1 MKHAHPALAPA
12 PQAALPESERS
23 IADLM
28 DSFDRLL
35 GTYKTATLAGDEL
48 ARDVAREAL
57 KDAHLGVLNEL
68 FAAHRSRHARSA
80 TNRAAGVDPHG
91 PQPVGYVSP
100 SDLERLDCD
109 NQAFIDPPSCVAPK
123 SIPLFAER
131 PLTAA
136 RLADEMQDVAM
147 TYANGWATDF
157 HAEAARILSNQPRPA
172 AAAARPAASAPG
184 CPFCAGTS
192 VATHLDEAQGTK
204 WGFAACGECAAR
216 GPEVRTGYDCSE
228 QAPWRAQALA
238 EWASRAAIS
247 APATVVER
255 ALALARQRIAEALH
269 YPTCWDTAAYPTLES
284 AAWEAIGCAGL
295 RCSTCNPPRHVQD

>member
-109 NQAFIDPPSCVAPK
+109 NQAFIDP
-123 SIPLFAER
+123 R
-131 PLTAA
+131 
-136 RLADEMQDVAM
+136 R
-147 TYANGWATDF
+147 
-157 HAEAARILSNQPRPA
+157 
-172 AAAARPAASAPG
+172 
-184 CPFCAGTS
+184 
-192 VATHLDEAQGTK
+192 
-204 WGFAACGECAAR
+204 
-216 GPEVRTGYDCSE
+216 
-228 QAPWRAQALA
+228 
-238 EWASRAAIS
+238 ASRR
-247 APATVVER
+247 R
-255 ALALARQRIAEALH
+255 ASPCSPSGRSRQRVSR
-269 YPTCWDTAAYPTLES
+269 T
-284 AAWEAIGCAGL
+284 
-295 RCSTCNPPRHVQD
+295 RCRTSR